1 MYEKRRDLI
10 GRKKVIRVSGGGG
23 EEERE
28 IDQNSLQ
35 DKIVVMPWRP

>member
-1 MYEKRRDLI
+1 MKKDEISLAEKKLL
-10 GRKKVIRVSGGGG
+10 GFVVVVG

>member
-1 MYEKRRDLI
+1 M
-10 GRKKVIRVSGGGG
+10 KKTRSYWQKKKLLGFVVVVG

>member
-1 MYEKRRDLI
+1 MKKDEILLAE
-10 GRKKVIRVSGGGG
+10 KVIRVRGGGG

>member
-1 MYEKRRDLI
+1 MKKDEILLAE
-10 GRKKVIRVSGGGG
+10 KVIRVHGGGG
-23 EEERE
+23 EGRE